1 MKRYLSI
8 SNFKKAALLGAVM
21 TLLSTPR
28 ILSSGIM
35 PFQFVISAFAGL
47 TLVGAMATAWSR
59 SAGMNGLF
67 PATNV
72 ILRGLLLATI
82 LLIILFPIKVIWFNP
97 LLYSAIEQTG
107 NEHALKL
114 LFPDSFT
121 SGVALML
128 WVMSFEVLFFKA
140 AAMSFFARLT
150 NSISAALILSAML
163 RVFVTW
169 LKIGEIGVEAD
180 LFLILSHAAL
190 INALSC
196 LMFARYGLLAPMLLA
211 GGLATY
217 RWIFLWG

>member
-1 MKRYLSI
+1 MRRYLSI

-21 TLLSTPR
+21 TLLSAPR
-28 ILSSGIM
+28 ILGSGLM

-47 TLVGAMATAWSR
+47 TLLAAMATAWSK

-67 PATNV
+67 PPRIV
-72 ILRGLLLATI
+72 VLRGLLLAAI
-82 LLIILFPIKVIWFNP
+82 LLIILFPIKVLWFNP
-97 LLYSAIEQTG
+97 LLYTAVEQTG
-107 NEHALKL
+107 NETALKL
-114 LFPDSFT
+114 LFPDRFI

-150 NSISAALILSAML
+150 NQISAALILSTML

-169 LKIGEIGVEAD
+169 LMISNTGVETG
-180 LFLILSHAAL
+180 LFLILSHAAF

-196 LMFARYGLLAPMLLA
+196 LMFARYGLPAPMLLA
-211 GGLATY
+211 GGLAIY

>member
-1 MKRYLSI
+1 MRRYLSI

-21 TLLSTPR
+21 TLLSAPR
-28 ILSSGIM
+28 ILGSGLM

-47 TLVGAMATAWSR
+47 TLVAAMATAWGK
-59 SAGMNGLF
+59 SAGMSGLF
-67 PATNV
+67 PPRIV
-72 ILRGLLLATI
+72 LLRGLLLASI
-82 LLIILFPIKVIWFNP
+82 LLIILFPIKVFWFNP
-97 LLYSAIEQTG
+97 LLYTAIEQTG
-107 NEHALKL
+107 NETALRL
-114 LFPDSFT
+114 LFPDTFI
-121 SGVALML
+121 SGVTLML

-169 LKIGEIGVEAD
+169 LKINEIEVEAG

-190 INALSC
+190 INLLSC
-196 LMFARYGLLAPMLLA
+196 LMFARYGLPAPMLLA
-211 GGLATY
+211 GGLAIY